1 MLIINDGTVKDE
13 EQRTMWLWTQHREDN
28 NIIPITNTNDE
39 MIEEEK
45 EEEMTN
51 DEMIDS
57 LTSLL
62 NYWSYSNTQK
72 IVQMI
77 KKI

>member
-1 MLIINDGTVKDE
+1 MNK
-13 EQRTMWLWTQHREDN
+13 EQWQSGRKGC
-28 NIIPITNTNDE
+28 NIEKTTTYLSNTNDE

-62 NYWSYSNTQK
+62 N
-72 IVQMI
+72 IELLEL
-77 KKI
+77 